1 MSLLLTLVALLVS
14 LLLFVARRRHGYWQ
28 RRGIPHDVPHPLY
41 GNIKDWPKKRHI
53 AKIFGDY
60 YLKYKGSG
68 YPFAGFF
75 FFFTRNAVI
84 TDLELVKRVL
94 IKDFNNFENRGIF
107 YNEIDDP
114 LSATLFSIEGQKW
127 RHLRHKLTPTF
138 TSGKMK
144 NMFPIVVKIAEDL
157 EKTFSGKITSGQGQ
171 VLEVVD
177 LVARYTSDVIGN
189 CAFGLNC
196 NSLHNPKADFVTI
209 GKRAIVERRYGGLLD
224 FFIFG
229 FPKLS
234 RRLHLKITVKDVEDF
249 YTQIVRETVEY
260 RLKTKE
266 KRNDFMDSLIEMYQK
281 EQAGNTED
289 GLSFNEILAQA
300 FIFFL
305 AGFETSSTTMG
316 FALYELAQN
325 QDVQDKLRDEVNH
338 VLAKHNNE
346 FTYEAIKEMKYL
358 EQVVMETLRK
368 YPVLAHLTR
377 MTQTD
382 FAPEDPKNFI
392 GKGTIVIIPAL
403 GIHYDPDIYPEP
415 EKFKPERFTEEEIA
429 ARPSCTWLPF
439 GEGPRNCIGLRFGLM
454 QTCVGL
460 AYLIRGYKFSVAPE
474 TEIPLKIA
482 VKNILISAENGIHLK
497 VDKLSK

>member
-1 MSLLLTLVALLVS
+1 MSLVLTLIALLVS
-14 LLLFVARRRHGYWQ
+14 LLLFAARRRHGYWQ
-28 RRGIPHDVPHPLY
+28 RRGIPHDVPHPVY

-53 AKIFGDY
+53 GKIFRDY
-60 YLKYKGSG
+60 YLKYKSSD
-68 YPFAGFF
+68 YPFAGFYF
-75 FFFTRNAVI
+75 FFSRTAVI
-84 TDLELVKRVL
+84 TDLELVKRVM
-94 IKDFNNFENRGIF
+94 IKDFNHFENRGIF

-114 LSATLFSIEGQKW
+114 LSASLFSIEGQKW

-144 NMFPIVVKIAEDL
+144 NMFPIIVKVGEEMDSIFSA
-157 EKTFSGKITSGQGQ
+157 KTTAGQGQ
-171 VLEVVD
+171 ILEVVD

-196 NSLHNPKADFVTI
+196 NSLQDPKAEFVSM
-209 GKRAIVERRYGGLLD
+209 GKKAIIERRYGGLLD
-224 FFIFG
+224 FLIFG
-229 FPKLS
+229 FPKLA
-234 RRLHLKITVKDVEDF
+234 RRLRLKVNVQEVEDF
-249 YTQIVRETVEY
+249 YTGIVRSTIDH

-316 FALYELAQN
+316 FALYELALN
-325 QDVQDKLRDEVNH
+325 QDIQDQLRAEINE

-346 FTYEAIKEMKYL
+346 FTYEGLKEMKYV
-358 EQVVMETLRK
+358 EQVIMETLRK

-382 FAPEDPKNFI
+382 FSPEDPKQFI
-392 GKGTIVIIPAL
+392 AKGTVVVVPAL
-403 GIHYDPDIYPEP
+403 GIHYDPEIYPEP
-415 EKFKPERFTEEEIA
+415 EKFKPERFTDEAIA

-439 GEGPRNCIGLRFGLM
+439 GDGPRNCIGLRFGLL
-454 QTCVGL
+454 QSCVGL
-460 AYLIRGYKFSVAPE
+460 AYLIRGYKFTVCPE
-474 TEIPLKIA
+474 TQIPIKMV
-482 VKNILISAENGIHLK
+482 VKNVLLSAENGIHLT
-497 VDKLSK
+497 VEKLSK

>member
-1 MSLLLTLVALLVS
+1 MSLFISLIALVIS
-14 LLLFVARRRHGYWQ
+14 LLLFVARRRLGYWQ

-53 AKIFGDY
+53 ATIFKDY
-60 YLKYKGSG
+60 YMKYKGSG

-75 FFFTRNAVI
+75 FFYTRTAVI
-84 TDLELVKRVL
+84 TDLDLVKRVM

-107 YNEIDDP
+107 FNEIDDP

-144 NMFPIVVKIAEDL
+144 HMFPLVVKVGEELDKI
-157 EKTFSGKITSGQGQ
+157 FSGKVAPGQGP

-177 LVARYTSDVIGN
+177 LVARFTADVIGN

-196 NSLHNPKADFVTI
+196 NSLHNPKAEFVSI
-209 GKRAIVERRYGGLLD
+209 GKRAIIERRYGGYLD
-224 FFIFG
+224 FLIFG
-229 FPKLS
+229 FPKLA
-234 RRLHLKITVKDVEDF
+234 RRLHLKMNVQEVEDF
-249 YTQIVRETVEY
+249 YTGIVRETIDY

-266 KRNDFMDSLIEMYQK
+266 RRNDFMDSLIEMYQK
-281 EQAGNTED
+281 EQAGNSED
-289 GLSFNEILAQA
+289 GLTFNELLAQA
-300 FIFFL
+300 FIFFV

-316 FALYELAQN
+316 FALYELARN
-325 QDVQDKLRDEVNH
+325 QDVQNKLRKEIND
-338 VLAKHNNE
+338 VLGKHNNE
-346 FTYEAIKEMKYL
+346 FTYEGIKEMKYL

-368 YPVLAHLTR
+368 YPVLAHLIRKTEN
-377 MTQTD
+377 D
-382 FAPEDPKNFI
+382 YSPEDNKYFI
-392 GKGTIVIIPAL
+392 AKGTTVVIPSL

-415 EKFKPERFTEEEIA
+415 EKFIPERFTDEAIA

-454 QTCVGL
+454 QASVGL
-460 AYLIRGYKFSVAPE
+460 ANLIKGYKFSVAPE
-474 TEIPLKIA
+474 TQIPMKIV
-482 VKNILISAENGIHLK
+482 VKSILLSAENGIHLK
-497 VDKLSK
+497 VEKLST